1 MAVNFE
7 YYKVFYH
14 VAKLKSITAASKE
27 LFLTQPTVTHYIQSL
42 ERELGCKLFERTK
55 RGVVLLPEAEQL
67 YIHVSLACEHLF
79 EGQRQFEAL
88 QQLTEGSVS
97 IGASGTTLHHFLIPY
112 LKEFRKQYPNIKIKI
127 SDNSTPSIL
136 KLLKE
141 GLLDFTILV
150 INDDDRIEDDFIVTP
165 LSTIKDI
172 FIGGKEY
179 DQLKENVCSFETLR
193 KYPLICL
200 KKGTVTR
207 TYLNY
212 ILSKN
217 NAEWIPDIELEAIDL
232 IATMVSQNFGIGFI
246 PSVFVEDNLKFG
258 DIFQIKL
265 EHPIPERKICLI
277 CNRYPLSKSSK
288 AFIHLLGVKKEMQ
301 I

>member
-1 MAVNFE
+1 MGVNFE

-14 VAKLKSITAASKE
+14 VANLKSITAAAKE

-42 ERELGCKLFERTK
+42 ETELGCKLFERTK
-55 RGVVLLPEAEQL
+55 RGVILTPEAEQL
-67 YIHVSLACEHLF
+67 YLHVSLACEHLF

-97 IGASGTTLHHFLIPY
+97 IGASGTTLHHFLISY

-141 GLLDFTILV
+141 GLLDFAILV
-150 INDDDRIEDDFIVTP
+150 INSDELKEKDFIVTP

-172 FIGGKEY
+172 FIGGNEY
-179 DQLKENVCSFETLR
+179 EQLKDIVCSFETLK

-207 TYLNY
+207 TFLNN
-212 ILSKN
+212 ILTN
-217 NAEWIPDIELEAIDL
+217 NNTEWVPDIELEAIEL
-232 IATMVSQNFGIGFI
+232 IATMVEQNFGIGFI
-246 PSVFVEDNLKFG
+246 PSVFVEDNLKSG

-265 EHPIPERKICLI
+265 EQPIPERKICLI
-277 CNRYPLSKSSK
+277 CNRFPLSKSSE
-288 AFIHLLGVKKEMQ
+288 AFIQLLGLKKE
-301 I
+301 IKK